1 MNKTLTQAIKDRRSV
16 YALGKKEVVS
26 RQRIT
31 ELVEFTLTHTPSAF
45 NSQSA
50 RILLLFGKESSQ
62 FWSLVT
68 AALES
73 LVPPS
78 DFPKTKEKIQ
88 GFDSGYG
95 TILFFED
102 QSVVEGLQK
111 SFPLYADNFP
121 IWSLQSNGMLEYGLW
136 IALQAEGL
144 GSSLQ
149 HYNPLVDEAVRSTWQ
164 LPESWKLLAQMP
176 FGSPE
181 GLPGDK
187 EFSPLEYRLRVA
199 Q

>member
-1 MNKTLTQAIKDRRSV
+1 MNKTLTQAIKDRRSIYV
-16 YALGKKEVVS
+16 LGKKEVVS

-50 RILLLFGKESSQ
+50 RILLLFDKESSR

-68 AALES
+68 AALEP
-73 LVPPS
+73 LVPPY
-78 DFPKTKEKIQ
+78 DFQKTKEKIQ

-199 Q
+199 K

>member
-1 MNKTLTQAIKDRRSV
+1 MNKTLTQAIKDRRSI